1 MIQFLTHDNIDKTK
15 WDLCIQQSINS
26 FVYGYSW
33 YLDVLA
39 PRWNALVL
47 NDYEAVMPLTGN
59 RKLFIHYLYQPF
71 FTQQLGVFSRS
82 TLTQKQLHSF
92 IESIPDKYRFV
103 DINLNDQNE
112 ITDSTFKIRKRKN
125 FVLDLN
131 HPHDF
136 LTKQFDEHCQRNIK
150 KSRKHQQVIKPLDP
164 AKAVAFYQK
173 YKALNT
179 SNVLPSDYENLLKVV
194 LIAEQKQLLL
204 CRGVFSEEDNLTA
217 VGIFLLHKGR
227 IIYLL
232 GGASD
237 DGREKRSMYY
247 LFDDLILQFS
257 NNTMLLDFEGSEIP
271 GIARFFKG
279 FGAEKHPYFKLHINR
294 LPWPF
299 NWLK

>member
-71 FTQQLGVFSRS
+71 FTQQLGVFSTS
-82 TLTQKQLHSF
+82 TLSQKQLHAF
-92 IESIPDKYRFV
+92 IEAIPHKYRFV

-112 ITDSTFKIRKRKN
+112 IMEGAFKVRKRKN
-125 FVLDLN
+125 YVLDLN
-131 HPHDF
+131 HSFAH
-136 LTKQFDEHCQRNIK
+136 LSSQFDDHCQRNIK
-150 KSRKHQQVIKPLDP
+150 KSRKHHQVIKPIDP

-179 SNVLPSDYENLLKVV
+179 SNVLPSDFENLLKVI

-204 CRGVFSEEDNLTA
+204 CRGVFNENDTPISI
-217 VGIFLLHKGR
+217 GIFLLHKGR

-232 GGASD
+232 GGGSD
-237 DGREKRSMYY
+237 EGREKRSMFY

-257 NNTMLLDFEGSEIP
+257 DQSMLLDFEGSEIP

-279 FGAEKHPYFKLHINR
+279 FGAEKRPYFKLHINR